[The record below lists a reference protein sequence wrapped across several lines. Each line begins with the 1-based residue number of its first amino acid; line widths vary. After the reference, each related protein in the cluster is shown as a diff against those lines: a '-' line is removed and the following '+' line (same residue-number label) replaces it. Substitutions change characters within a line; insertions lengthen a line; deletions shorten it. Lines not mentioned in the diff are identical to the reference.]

1 MPVNYYLITAI
12 YENGDKYTTRRDTKK
27 LMRNVVDK
35 ILNNKEIVKFTVE
48 TRE

>member
-12 YENGDKYTTRRDTKK
+12 YENGDKYTTRQDTQK

>member
-12 YENGDKYTTRRDTKK
+12 YENGDKYTTRQETKERV
-27 LMRNVVDK
+27 RNVVNE